1 MHLLI
6 PSYTFPTDAT
16 PTENAVAYVAY
27 IGADVWDFSSG
38 RITVWLYRS
47 YELANLVPS
56 KPRPD
61 AIEVQP
67 GELFAAAT
75 DTTPEVRM
83 PTVPEID
90 AEAHAA
96 AAAHPDL
103 TPMQLLG
110 LIIYTHLL
118 SHPRLAGATLVITP

>member
-1 MHLLI
+1 MHILL
-6 PSYTFPTDAT
+6 PSYTFPTDDA

-27 IGADVWDFSSG
+27 IGADTWDFSSG
-38 RITVWLYRS
+38 RIVVWLYRS
-47 YELANLVPS
+47 LAIANLVPY
-56 KPRPD
+56 KPPP
-61 AIEVQP
+61 AQIEVQP
-67 GELFAAAT
+67 GEIFVPAT

-83 PTVPEID
+83 PTVLEID

-110 LIIYTHLL
+110 LVIYTHLL
-118 SHPRLAGATLVITP
+118 GHPKLSGATLVTT